1 MFLRCYGVLK
11 PVNHEWLKVYSS
23 WKLELE
29 IWNLGCP
36 ATTCQVVDTIYY
48 SRLQSGE
55 FTALRSPPM
64 TTKEEILK
72 GLFQHTLEGHAKA
85 VKGLTEEGLRQ
96 RLDPM
101 EMLFDALIPSLEKE
115 Y

>member
-1 MFLRCYGVLK
+1 
-11 PVNHEWLKVYSS
+11 
-23 WKLELE
+23 
-29 IWNLGCP
+29 
-36 ATTCQVVDTIYY
+36 
-48 SRLQSGE
+48 
-55 FTALRSPPM
+55 M